1 MLCYSTSSE
10 RVSQRRT
17 SEISAA
23 TSFET
28 RSARNT
34 EERIQ
39 LDRCLD
45 VAADA
50 STLGDGVARAG
61 EYCCLFIVTDA
72 RVPGVHVKMCLPKC
86 PGFCSAASS
95 GDFFSI
101 SWMYDPCALPTR
113 VAAAELRSCAFNT
126 VRSKSGWGT
135 QAKMGRCVLTV
146 AASLSSQHLPRS

>member
-1 MLCYSTSSE
+1 MGRGFSHGWGHTCRFSRWCFCLLARCI
-10 RVSQRRT
+10 RVLLLVLVLLGLPSQ
-17 SEISAA
+17 
-23 TSFET
+23 
-28 RSARNT
+28 
-34 EERIQ
+34 
-39 LDRCLD
+39 D

-101 SWMYDPCALPTR
+101 SWMYDPCALPMR

-126 VRSKSGWGT
+126 VLSKSGWGT
-135 QAKMGRCVLTV
+135 QAKMGRCVQTV